1 MTANET
7 AKVILDLLIEDLP
20 FKKSDEVIAIVNG
33 YDATTRMEMF
43 IVMRG
48 INFYLKEKGVVVYSA
63 EIGEFCTSQEMAGI
77 SITLMK
83 LDDELKKY
91 YDMPAQ
97 SPGYTKL

>member
-48 INFYLKEKGVVVYSA
+48 INFYLKEKGILVYSS

-77 SITLMK
+77 SITLIK
-83 LDDELKKY
+83 LDDEIKKY
-91 YDMPAQ
+91 YNTSAD
-97 SPGYTKL
+97 SSGYKKF